1 MKKFVSVLVASAM
14 AAALAT
20 SVSAAEWFDSSYQTG
35 PELANKEVTITKADG
50 EKTTMDV
57 SDGGIVVTNVA
68 NTLDYSGEIDVPT
81 SDKTNVVYRAALA
94 TDSTSAL
101 LSKFGNTEEATSAI
115 EAQIAANK
123 AATVERLNANKD
135 ELSAKVEQL
144 KADGAS
150 EEEISAAEQELA
162 QVEAEIAATE
172 SEDYDN
178 MDNYEAAALF
188 DVSASG
194 DVADALAE
202 GGSVDIE
209 VKVDG
214 ITPESDVLALHF
226 VGDLT
231 DASAV
236 ADALQSDATTTV
248 DELDVE
254 VIPCVPGDGTVT
266 LTMSSFSPVMILTR
280 AQAEV
285 TAAETT
291 TEAPAETEEVAATP
305 APTAAVE
312 EPAET
317 TGTASW
323 VYAVI
328 VVIVVVVVAAVVVT
342 RKNKKTTTTAGKK

>member
-35 PELANKEVTITKADG
+35 PVLEGNQVTITKADG
-50 EKTTMDV
+50 EKVTMDV
-57 SDGGIVVTNVA
+57 SDGSILVTNVA
-68 NTLDYSGEIDVPT
+68 NTLDYSGKLDVPA
-81 SDKTNVVYRAALA
+81 SDKTNVVYHAALA

-123 AATVERLNANKD
+123 AATVERLNAKKE

-150 EEEISAAEQELA
+150 AEEIAAAEQELA
-162 QVEAEIAATE
+162 QVEAELAATE
-172 SEDYDN
+172 SADYDN

-188 DVSASG
+188 DVSVFG
-194 DVADALAE
+194 DVKEALAA
-202 GGSVDIE
+202 GGSVDIP

-236 ADALQSDATTTV
+236 ADALQTDANATV
-248 DELDVE
+248 DEMNIE
-254 VIPCVPGDGTVT
+254 VIPCTPGDGMVT

-280 AQAEV
+280 AQTEV
-285 TAAETT
+285 TVSEPAQVAT
-291 TEAPAETEEVAATP
+291 TENGAAVATP
-305 APTAAVE
+305 APEANAE
-312 EPAET
+312 ETSNGGNP
-317 TGTASW
+317 W
-323 VYAVI
+323 IY
-328 VVIVVVVVAAVVVT
+328 VVVVVVVVVIAGAVVVT
-342 RKNKKTTTTAGKK
+342 RKKKTVTAGKK